1 MRKFHLLT
9 AAVAITSFA
18 GIATAHGKLVSA
30 SPVAGTTVA
39 SPNRITLRF
48 NEPLMPAFS
57 KGDLVMSAMPGMA
70 EMKMSSNATVGAD
83 GKTLVITPK
92 ARLSKGKYVINWRVA
107 FKDTHKVTGRYA
119 FAVK

>member
-1 MRKFHLLT
+1 MRNFHVLM

-18 GIATAHGKLVSA
+18 GMATAHGKLVSA

-39 SPNRITLRF
+39 NPKRIALRF
-48 NEPLMPAFS
+48 SEPLMPAFS
-57 KGDLVMSAMPGMA
+57 KGDLIMGAMPGMA
-70 EMKMSSNATVGAD
+70 EMKMTSKAAVGAD

-92 ARLSKGKYVINWRVA
+92 AKLPKGRYVINWRVA
-107 FKDTHKVTGRYA
+107 FKDTHKATGRYA

>member
-1 MRKFHLLT
+1 MRKFHVLM

-39 SPNRITLRF
+39 SPNRIALRF
-48 NEPLMPAFS
+48 SEPLMPAFS
-57 KGDLVMSAMPGMA
+57 KGDLIMGAMPGMA
-70 EMKMSSNATVGAD
+70 EMKMTSNAAVGAD

-92 ARLSKGKYVINWRVA
+92 AKLPKGNYVVNWRVA
-107 FKDTHKVTGRYA
+107 FKDTHKATGRYA